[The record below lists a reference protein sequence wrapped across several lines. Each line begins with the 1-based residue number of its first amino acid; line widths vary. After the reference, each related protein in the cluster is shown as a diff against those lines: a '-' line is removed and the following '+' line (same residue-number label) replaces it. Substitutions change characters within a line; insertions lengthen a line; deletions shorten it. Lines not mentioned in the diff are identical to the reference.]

1 MSASTE
7 NFLLKN
13 LQVMQNDLR
22 HWDDIGEMVAFVKG
36 GGFWTQE
43 YLEEYSIKNK
53 LSRVSPLIA
62 ISAFAEDGRYFIHDG
77 HHRCVATW
85 LGGRDYLAPNE
96 FVIFPWTYDEYL
108 EIAPQ
113 NNWYTPF
120 DPRIHV
126 RTADFSKF
134 KAEAKKRF
142 KVDQKEAVEWLY
154 DHLHDF
160 RETRTITGVPELAD
174 VINK

>member
-1 MSASTE
+1 
-7 NFLLKN
+7 
-13 LQVMQNDLR
+13 MQNDLR
-22 HWDDIGEMVAFVKG
+22 HWDDMGEMVAFVKG

-43 YLEEYSIKNK
+43 YLTEYSDKNK

-62 ISAFAEDGRYFIHDG
+62 ISRFEDGVHYLHDG
-77 HHRCVATW
+77 HHRSAATW

-96 FVIFPWTYDEYL
+96 YVIFPWTYDEYL

-134 KAEAKKRF
+134 KTEAKKRF
-142 KVDQKEAVEWLY
+142 QIDSKEAIKWLY
-154 DHLHDF
+154 EHLDDF
-160 RETRTITGVPELAD
+160 RTTRTIRSIPELAE
-174 VINK
+174 VVNKKQLLTH